1 MRIKLSYLYNFP
13 FLIAINVLYKLRLDG
28 EDGFMIQHFKFKPL
42 YENKQLPGWSLT
54 FFYKQ
59 QRYNAEY
66 LKDGT
71 IKYIGQAPAEADL
84 NEINQAVHGLML
96 FHVYD

>member
-1 MRIKLSYLYNFP
+1 
-13 FLIAINVLYKLRLDG
+13 
-28 EDGFMIQHFKFKPL
+28 MIQHFKFKPL
-42 YENKQLPGWSLT
+42 YANKQLPGWAIT
-54 FFYKQ
+54 FFYNQ

-71 IKYIGQAPAEADL
+71 IQYIGETPAMSDIE
-84 NEINQAVHGLML
+84 EINQAIHGLML